1 MLDWNDLR
9 YAVTLAEA
17 GTVRAAARRLGVDP
31 STVSRRLAAL
41 EATLGVTLY
50 LKSVRGYAPTA
61 AGRRLFDSL
70 GGLVRELEAFE
81 RGGLARGD
89 DEGAT
94 GLVRVAT
101 TEVTAQH
108 LLERAVPVLRERHPG
123 LTVELVTGNSPADL
137 TRGEA
142 DLAVRF
148 LRPAGVEII
157 ARSLGEVRYGLY
169 ASAGYLARRPAPP
182 APERLEGQDI
192 VLPTRE
198 LRGGPEE
205 AWLSAHAGGARVA
218 VQSNSMPTIASA
230 AAAGLGL
237 AVLPTVLGDGDPR
250 LTRLWALDAITPR
263 TVWLLYHRDARA
275 TARIRAVATAV
286 EDDLRERLARAA
298 APPARA
304 AGGDAAKPART
315 SGDAASPRARGA
327 ATRAPAR

>member
-41 EATLGVTLY
+41 EAALGVTLY
-50 LKSVRGYAPTA
+50 LKSVRGYATTP
-61 AGRRLFDSL
+61 AGRRLLESL
-70 GGLVRELEAFE
+70 GGLARDLEAFE

-89 DEGAT
+89 EGGAS
-94 GLVRVAT
+94 GLVRIAT

-108 LLERAVPVLRERHPG
+108 LLERSVPALRERHPG
-123 LTVELVTGNSPADL
+123 LTVEIVTGNSPADL

-148 LRPAGVEII
+148 LKPAGVEIV
-157 ARSLGEVRYGLY
+157 ARELGAVRYGLY
-169 ASAGYLARRPAPP
+169 ASPGYLSRRPAPP
-182 APERLEGQDI
+182 SPGRLEGQDL
-192 VLPTRE
+192 VMPTRE

-218 VQSNSMPTIASA
+218 VQSNSLPTIASA

-237 AVLPTVLGDGDPR
+237 AVLPTVLGDGDSR
-250 LTRLWALDAITPR
+250 LTRLWALEDIEPR
-263 TVWLLYHRDARA
+263 AVWLLYHRDARS
-275 TARIRAVATAV
+275 TARVRVAAAAV
-286 EDDLRERLARAA
+286 EDDLRERI
-298 APPARA
+298 ARA
-304 AGGDAAKPART
+304 AGGAAKPAR
-315 SGDAASPRARGA
+315 RAR
-327 ATRAPAR
+327 